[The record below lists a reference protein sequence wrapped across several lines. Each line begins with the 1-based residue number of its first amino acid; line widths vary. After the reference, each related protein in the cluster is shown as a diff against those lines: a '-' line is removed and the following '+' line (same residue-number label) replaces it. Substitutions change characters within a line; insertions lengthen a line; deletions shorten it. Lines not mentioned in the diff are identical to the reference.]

1 MLRCSLYCLGPI
13 RIMRLLSHSVGCG
26 APRRES
32 KEVAELLPLQCLA
45 DIRAFER
52 EWTAL
57 RECVSPW
64 SDKEQL
70 RLYFPAMDWPR
81 LLLLARDHGVV
92 GQLAACL
99 NDLARHSL

>member
-1 MLRCSLYCLGPI
+1 MAEP
-13 RIMRLLSHSVGCG
+13 LSPERVSDG
-26 APRRES
+26 
-32 KEVAELLPLQCLA
+32 
-45 DIRAFER
+45 RAFER

-57 RECVSPW
+57 REYVSPW